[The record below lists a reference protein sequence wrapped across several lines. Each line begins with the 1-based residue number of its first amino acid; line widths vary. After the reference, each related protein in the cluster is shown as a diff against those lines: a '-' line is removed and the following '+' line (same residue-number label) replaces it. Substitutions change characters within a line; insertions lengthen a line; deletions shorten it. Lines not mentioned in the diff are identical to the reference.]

1 MKPIALLLLT
11 IFLAPGLCFAAEDQC
26 DLFKKA
32 VRTSVGIDLPPTLE
46 AGKSYTF
53 ESSLT
58 IADELALNAVDPNSH
73 IIFWHSFRN
82 NIPGSNGSNSE
93 PSYDITRLKLKK
105 TGESV
110 SAKNTMDLARNLKGT
125 YKFAAF
131 FAIQTE
137 AGDYCALEIPSDPP
151 NNFEVLNHSNNADV
165 QPPEFVSARALSKTV
180 KAGGTFVLET
190 KVTDDSPICGLAESL
205 LNMCSGVWHVSLNS
219 EEGNKIDSF
228 QPNVLLQS
236 GLIVTE
242 VKIPA
247 DAKAGQYRLLVHD
260 ISDIF
265 GNLFVDIPLAKAP
278 IIEVIAAD

>member
-1 MKPIALLLLT
+1 MKLCNYKKVNSSLTPPPIADEIFNLEGKFMKPIALLLLT

-110 SAKNTMDLARNLKGT
+110 SAKNT
-125 YKFAAF
+125 
-131 FAIQTE
+131 
-137 AGDYCALEIPSDPP
+137 
-151 NNFEVLNHSNNADV
+151 FETL
-165 QPPEFVSARALSKTV
+165 
-180 KAGGTFVLET
+180 
-190 KVTDDSPICGLAESL
+190 
-205 LNMCSGVWHVSLNS
+205 
-219 EEGNKIDSF
+219 
-228 QPNVLLQS
+228 
-236 GLIVTE
+236 
-242 VKIPA
+242 
-247 DAKAGQYRLLVHD
+247 
-260 ISDIF
+260 
-265 GNLFVDIPLAKAP
+265 
-278 IIEVIAAD
+278 